1 MKTNRLY
8 CLAAA
13 LFCAAWL
20 LAPGNAQITRKRNL
34 NISTEGNAERCSD
47 LKVRSNGGE
56 IAQSVEAFTLQR
68 SEAPVL
74 ELTGMD
80 RSVLHVRGWDRA
92 EYSVE
97 ACKVAV
103 GETRAA
109 AEQTM
114 RGISVSRSAGHF
126 SSSGPATNDDSNWQ
140 LYFFVN
146 APKGASVDLE
156 TKNGPISVSGIAGTV
171 KARALNG
178 PVSVNE
184 SSGMVEVHTT
194 NGPIS
199 FSGGGGEVH
208 LTAKNGPIS
217 LNLAGEVWNG
227 SRLEAHTDNGP
238 DSVNMPDTFRSGVRV
253 ETSGHSP
260 VSCRSGACQNAWTND
275 SANQRVIQ
283 MNGSQDTIR
292 VSTNNGPVSVGGG
305 KKTGHII

>member
-8 CLAAA
+8 YLAAA
-13 LFCAAWL
+13 WLSVVWL
-20 LAPGNAQITRKRNL
+20 LAPGNAQVTRKHNL
-34 NISTEGNAERCSD
+34 NINTEGNAERCSD
-47 LKVRSNGGE
+47 LKASSNNGE
-56 IAQSVEAFTLQR
+56 IAQSVQAFTLQK

-80 RSVLHVRGWDRA
+80 RAVLHVRGWDRA

-97 ACKVAV
+97 ACKIAV

-146 APKGASVDLE
+146 APKDASLDLE
-156 TKNGPISVSGIAGTV
+156 TKNGPISVAGIAGTV

-178 PVSVNE
+178 PISVSD
-184 SSGMVEVHTT
+184 SAGMVEVNTT

-208 LTAKNGPIS
+208 LTAHNGPIS
-217 LNLAGEVWNG
+217 LNLAGETWNG
-227 SRLEAHTDNGP
+227 PRLEAHTDNGP
-238 DSVNMPDTFRSGVRV
+238 VSLNVPDAFRSGVRV

-260 VSCRSGACQNAWTND
+260 VSCKAGACQNAWTD
-275 SANQRVIQ
+275 ASSNQRVIQ

-292 VSTNNGPVSVGGG
+292 VSTSNGPVSVNGS
-305 KKTGHII
+305 KKTGRII